1 MERQTALAEAIDT
14 VADKAKYDRCAKKLL
29 SFKAIDAWILKTC
42 VKEFSLFSVDYIS
55 EHCMSGEV
63 EISEHAV
70 HQVELNRG
78 RRINSDEQVTK
89 MNSESSAINEG
100 TVYYDVRFN
109 AIAPENGESITLI
122 INLEIQTDDKPGY
135 ELVTRGTYYC
145 ARMISEQ
152 HGTVF
157 TGDHYEKI
165 QKVYSIWICP
175 STPDCRKNGMFRYH
189 TIEDP
194 VFGDAYVKKEN
205 YDLMEVVIL
214 NLGEPD
220 NEADCGIL
228 NLLNTLFSPTVLPD
242 EKKKVLSEKYNI
254 AMTAELESEV
264 QRMCNLGT
272 AIENK
277 ARDEGID
284 IGELRTTVKYYK
296 KGKITIEE
304 AAADLNMTVEEFKE
318 KMNQI
323 PAEAVKNIPAHCR
336 TV

>member
-70 HQVELNRG
+70 HQDELNRG
-78 RRINSDEQVTK
+78 QRINSDEQVTK
-89 MNSESSAINEG
+89 MNSESSSINEG

-304 AAADLNMTVEEFKE
+304 AAADLNMTVEEFTA

-323 PAEAVKNIPAHCR
+323 PAEAV
-336 TV
+336 

>member
-70 HQVELNRG
+70 HQDELNRG
-78 RRINSDEQVTK
+78 QRINSDEQVTK
-89 MNSESSAINEG
+89 MNSESSSINEG

-145 ARMISEQ
+145 ARMISKQ

-242 EKKKVLSEKYNI
+242 EKKRVLSEKYNI

-323 PAEAVKNIPAHCR
+323 PAEAV
-336 TV
+336 

>member
-14 VADKAKYDRCAKKLL
+14 VADKAKYDRCAKKFL

-70 HQVELNRG
+70 HQDELNRG
-78 RRINSDEQVTK
+78 QKINSDEQVTK
-89 MNSESSAINEG
+89 MNSESSSINEG

-323 PAEAVKNIPAHCR
+323 PAEAV
-336 TV
+336 

>member
-70 HQVELNRG
+70 HQDELNRG
-78 RRINSDEQVTK
+78 QRINSDEQVTK
-89 MNSESSAINEG
+89 MNSESSSINEG

-220 NEADCGIL
+220 YEADCGIL

-323 PAEAVKNIPAHCR
+323 PAEAV
-336 TV
+336 

>member
-70 HQVELNRG
+70 HQDELNRG
-78 RRINSDEQVTK
+78 QRINSDEQVTK
-89 MNSESSAINEG
+89 MNSESSSINEG

-318 KMNQI
+318 KMNHL
-323 PAEAVKNIPAHCR
+323 PAEAV
-336 TV
+336 

>member
-70 HQVELNRG
+70 HQDELNRG
-78 RRINSDEQVTK
+78 QRINSDEQVTK
-89 MNSESSAINEG
+89 MNSESSSINEG

-242 EKKKVLSEKYNI
+242 EKKKVLSGKYNI

-323 PAEAVKNIPAHCR
+323 PAEAV
-336 TV
+336 

>member
-70 HQVELNRG
+70 HQDELNRG
-78 RRINSDEQVTK
+78 QRINSDEQVTK
-89 MNSESSAINEG
+89 MNSESSSINEG

-135 ELVTRGTYYC
+135 EPVTRGTYYC

-323 PAEAVKNIPAHCR
+323 PAEAV
-336 TV
+336 

>member
-42 VKEFSLFSVDYIS
+42 VKEFLLFSVDYIS

-70 HQVELNRG
+70 HQDELNRG
-78 RRINSDEQVTK
+78 QRINSDEQVTK
-89 MNSESSAINEG
+89 MNSESSSINEG

-323 PAEAVKNIPAHCR
+323 PAEAV
-336 TV
+336 

>member
-70 HQVELNRG
+70 HQDELNRG
-78 RRINSDEQVTK
+78 QRINSDEQVTK
-89 MNSESSAINEG
+89 MNSESSSINEG

-122 INLEIQTDDKPGY
+122 INLEIQTDDKSGY

-323 PAEAVKNIPAHCR
+323 PAEAV
-336 TV
+336 

>member
-70 HQVELNRG
+70 HQDELNRG
-78 RRINSDEQVTK
+78 QRINSDEQVTK
-89 MNSESSAINEG
+89 MNSESSSINEG

-122 INLEIQTDDKPGY
+122 INLEIQTDDKPVY
-135 ELVTRGTYYC
+135 ELITRGTYYC

-242 EKKKVLSEKYNI
+242 EKKRVLSEKYNI

-323 PAEAVKNIPAHCR
+323 PAEAV
-336 TV
+336 

>member
-70 HQVELNRG
+70 HQDELNRG
-78 RRINSDEQVTK
+78 KKINSDEQVTK
-89 MNSESSAINEG
+89 MNSESSSINEG

-323 PAEAVKNIPAHCR
+323 PAEAV
-336 TV
+336 

>member
-29 SFKAIDAWILKTC
+29 SFKVIDAWILKTC

-70 HQVELNRG
+70 HQDELNRG
-78 RRINSDEQVTK
+78 QRINSDEQVTK
-89 MNSESSAINEG
+89 MNSESSSINEG

-323 PAEAVKNIPAHCR
+323 PAEAV
-336 TV
+336 

>member
-1 MERQTALAEAIDT
+1 
-14 VADKAKYDRCAKKLL
+14 
-29 SFKAIDAWILKTC
+29 
-42 VKEFSLFSVDYIS
+42 
-55 EHCMSGEV
+55 MSGEV

-70 HQVELNRG
+70 HQDELNRG
-78 RRINSDEQVTK
+78 QRINSDEQVTK
-89 MNSESSAINEG
+89 MNSESSSINEG

-284 IGELRTTVKYYK
+284 IGELRTTIKYYK

-323 PAEAVKNIPAHCR
+323 PAEAV
-336 TV
+336 

>member
-70 HQVELNRG
+70 HQDELNRG
-78 RRINSDEQVTK
+78 QRINSDEQVTK
-89 MNSESSAINEG
+89 MNSESSSINEG

-254 AMTAELESEV
+254 AMTTELESEV

-323 PAEAVKNIPAHCR
+323 PAEAV
-336 TV
+336 

>member
-1 MERQTALAEAIDT
+1 MERQTALAETIDT

-70 HQVELNRG
+70 HQDELNRG
-78 RRINSDEQVTK
+78 QRINSDEQVTK
-89 MNSESSAINEG
+89 MNSESSSINEG

-284 IGELRTTVKYYK
+284 IGELRTTIKYYK

-323 PAEAVKNIPAHCR
+323 PAEAV
-336 TV
+336 

>member
-42 VKEFSLFSVDYIS
+42 VKEFSLCSVDYIS

-70 HQVELNRG
+70 HQDELNRG
-78 RRINSDEQVTK
+78 QRINSDEQVTK
-89 MNSESSAINEG
+89 MNSESSSINEG

-109 AIAPENGESITLI
+109 AIAPENGEPITLI

-157 TGDHYEKI
+157 TGEHYEKI

-189 TIEDP
+189 TIEEP

-214 NLGEPD
+214 NLGEPE

-277 ARDEGID
+277 ARDEGIVEGID

-304 AAADLNMTVEEFKE
+304 AAADLNMTVEEFTE

-323 PAEAVKNIPAHCR
+323 PAEAV
-336 TV
+336 

>member
-70 HQVELNRG
+70 HQDELNRG
-78 RRINSDEQVTK
+78 QRINSDEQVTK
-89 MNSESSAINEG
+89 MNSESSSINEG

-135 ELVTRGTYYC
+135 EFVTRGTYYC

-323 PAEAVKNIPAHCR
+323 PAEAV
-336 TV
+336 

>member
-70 HQVELNRG
+70 HQDELNRG
-78 RRINSDEQVTK
+78 QRINSDEQVTK
-89 MNSESSAINEG
+89 MNSESSSINEG
-100 TVYYDVRFN
+100 TVYYDVRFS
-109 AIAPENGESITLI
+109 AIALENGESITLI

-323 PAEAVKNIPAHCR
+323 PAEAV
-336 TV
+336 